1 VRYFAEGVTG
11 DFFDTTFALLNPDAV
26 DAHVVLTFLRADGT
40 TVTAARTV
48 PALSQVTIPVD
59 TIAGLER
66 AEFSTIVVS
75 GGGPVAVERTVT
87 WAGGH
92 GSHSDP
98 GVASASRT
106 WYLAEG
112 ATHSGFQL
120 FYLVLNPGPAEATL
134 RLEFL
139 LPPPRVP
146 VVKTVTVG
154 AGRRTTL
161 WLNTEPELVNTD
173 VSAIVT
179 SDQAVVV
186 ERAMY
191 LDGPDQL
198 FTAGHTAAA
207 VPAPATEWFL
217 AEGATG
223 PYFDLFTLIANPNDS
238 PADVTA
244 RFFLPESTIAERR
257 YRVPPRS
264 RFNIWVDAEGG
275 PLADT
280 ALATEI
286 ASSVPVVVE
295 RATWWPGPTSMTW
308 HETHASAGASE
319 TGVLWAAPGGACGPG
334 VDTYGLV
341 MNTEATAGRVRV
353 TLIFEDAALPVA
365 RVFDLAPTSRF
376 NIVPGLHFGDA
387 CSGASRRRFGMLVE
401 SLAQGDGA
409 PAAIVVEQARYADA
423 GGLAWA
429 AGTHAVATRL
439 DPATLRRTVFSSFGS
454 RGSSGDLG
462 SFLFDRFQGVADGD
476 LAVAFSSAETCVL
489 SRLDLALTVPGSGGS
504 VPVGSPAVVDVWL
517 MSDADGPADVIEAFK
532 VSLPSPTSKQILSFR
547 SQLQPALLA
556 GQTYWV
562 GASVTTPAPE
572 GTVVIWHFQGVSEA
586 GPWAV
591 RPSPSGP
598 WSQVNDTRRPALQVV
613 GVCVP

>member
-1 VRYFAEGVTG
+1 MSTRARGPLGTLLGRCAFAMLQIAGAVGACSMPADAQVIGPPPPPPFRYFAEGVTG

-26 DAHVVLTFLRADGT
+26 DAQVVLTFLRADGT
-40 TVTAARTV
+40 TITAARTV
-48 PALSQVTIPVD
+48 PALSQVTIPVE
-59 TIAGLER
+59 TLAGLER

-87 WAGGH
+87 WAHGH
-92 GSHSDP
+92 GSHSDA
-98 GVASASRT
+98 GAAWASRT

-120 FYLVLNPGPAEATL
+120 FYLVLNPGLTEATL
-134 RLEFL
+134 RIEYL
-139 LPPPRVP
+139 LPPPRTP

-161 WLNTEPELVNTD
+161 WLNTEADLVNTD
-173 VSAIVT
+173 VSANVT

-191 LDGPDQL
+191 LDRPGQL

-207 VPAPATEWFL
+207 VPAPASAWFL

-223 PYFDLFTLIANPNDS
+223 LYFDLFELIANPNDA

-244 RFFLPESTIAERR
+244 RFFLPDSAIAERR

-264 RFNIWVDAEGG
+264 RFTIWVDAEGG
-275 PLADT
+275 RLADT

-286 ASSVPVVVE
+286 TSSVPVVVE

-308 HETHASAGASE
+308 RETHASAGASE
-319 TGVLWAAPGGACGPG
+319 TGVLWAAPGGECGPG

-341 MNTEATAGRVRV
+341 MNTEPTAGRVRV
-353 TLIFEDAALPVA
+353 TLLFEDAALPTA

-376 NIVPGLHFGDA
+376 NIVPRLHFADA

-401 SLAQGDGA
+401 SLPIADRA

-423 GGLAWA
+423 GGVAWA
-429 AGTHAVATRL
+429 AGSHALATRV
-439 DPATLRRTVFSSFGS
+439 DPVALHRVVFSNLGPRRAFDPLGYFLFSDFGS
-454 RGSSGDLG
+454 GPRDT
-462 SFLFDRFQGVADGD
+462 D
-476 LAVAFSSAETCVL
+476 LAVAFTSGQD
-489 SRLDLALTVPGSGGS
+489 SRLSSLGLALS
-504 VPVGSPAVVDVWL
+504 VPHTPAVGS
-517 MSDADGPADVIEAFK
+517 K
-532 VSLPSPTSKQILSFR
+532 PSSMCGSWP
-547 SQLQPALLA
+547 
-556 GQTYWV
+556 
-562 GASVTTPAPE
+562 TPA
-572 GTVVIWHFQGVSEA
+572 GLA
-586 GPWAV
+586 
-591 RPSPSGP
+591 R
-598 WSQVNDTRRPALQVV
+598 
-613 GVCVP
+613 